1 MQGQDGLL
9 HVKFAQTQMVTNEF
23 WGKPNSKS
31 PWSLWKVNT
40 LLGRKAITAGWKAK
54 SPPPFHPVYELM
66 LDLTLPANILDG
78 FRIYSSKEKVE
89 DRVEGI
95 QTIEEIEQVAEKVLN
110 CLCSGRRVAQL
121 RCERPSKRDVPLEN
135 ICLFNRDS
143 LHLRQLKYAIKR
155 GDVGA
160 VLDLITH
167 SMLAFHGTGKT
178 PKYADALFS
187 MVVHLKRMD
196 PKVWYV
202 INAVLEIGVSL
213 MNKSGLVARHKA
225 GTSTERGYYMYWIKP
240 MRDSAPM
247 SLVYIHNETWL
258 CYSTS
263 PFRYWL
269 ISAYS

>member
-1 MQGQDGLL
+1 MLNYMFQISAIRRDDSDFMDNVGLYTEGQDGLL
-9 HVKFAQTQMVTNEF
+9 HVKFAQTRMVANEF

-54 SPPPFHPVYELM
+54 SLPPFRPVYELI
-66 LDLTLPANILDG
+66 LNLTLPANILDG
-78 FRIYSSKEKVE
+78 FRIYSPKEKLE
-89 DRVEGI
+89 DWVDGI

-110 CLCSGRRVAQL
+110 QLCSGRRVAQL
-121 RCERPSKRDVPLEN
+121 RHESKRDVPLEN

-167 SMLAFHGTGKT
+167 IMLAFRGTGKT

-187 MVVHLKRMD
+187 MVVRLKRMD
-196 PKVWYV
+196 PRVRYV
-202 INAVLEIGVSL
+202 IDFPT
-213 MNKSGLVARHKA
+213 H
-225 GTSTERGYYMYWIKP
+225 
-240 MRDSAPM
+240 
-247 SLVYIHNETWL
+247 
-258 CYSTS
+258 
-263 PFRYWL
+263 
-269 ISAYS
+269 